1 MSMQPKVVSLETHPA
16 HGGVNGRVKAQKLLE
31 TFKNQSTQYART
43 LMQQMFDSADDRLF
57 EMAEKADNNTD
68 QSVYFDSMRIVRL
81 KRKEIELDYRQNIEN
96 LFTDFWN
103 PKPASHDPQLNE
115 SDLSCENMSLME
127 EVDLEESLAMSTL
140 TTKIRSNFAQE
151 IHSVEQRLAQI
162 APDIEISPET
172 NPLDPENLCAAFK
185 EATETLDTEI
195 KIKLIIYKLF
205 DQHINETI
213 GNLYQAINNS
223 FTEAGIK
230 PRIRTRT
237 AQQPAS
243 PAQVV
248 ANYENTADSSSINPS
263 ANPLEPFDPNNLSAG
278 SEVLVPLQQLLAQT
292 GIASPQ
298 SGIPAAQ
305 AYPGENPAVTNAAQH
320 AGAGSVAGLAT
331 GSTQQVLSAL
341 NQIQSSPAAS
351 LPQSGTPQEISSQ
364 IKTMLV
370 NQVAEVAGQPV
381 NLNSVDNG
389 IIDIVSMLFEFILDD
404 ENLPAAA
411 KAEIARLQIPM
422 LKVAVIDKEFFS
434 TQGHPAR
441 VLLNT
446 LAKAG
451 IGLDESAQK
460 ENTPVIQKIEQAVEK
475 VIDEFEDNISI
486 FERVLED
493 FNTFMDEQQQREN
506 SAEESA
512 LAVFQRKEEVA
523 LAQAWVKETLEEVLN
538 GKQLPEQI
546 EKIIQ
551 GPWRDV
557 MLHTY
562 LDQGQDSALWKN
574 QLRFIDVLAWSVEP
588 KKMSL
593 DKKKLGNIIK
603 QLIHT
608 LREGLNNIDYPQDKT
623 DKLFNALEA
632 WHLASVRGMLHQ
644 GELTEAEDDAAMSSI
659 QQQNPEASFFLFEE
673 EKPAVEE
680 TDNEFI
686 EQLSEIEQ
694 DLTVLENTDISPSI
708 ASATEHA
715 EDTSTSE
722 IDQTIAD
729 MEQQVASLSELE
741 DMLNDVLKDDSSEGE
756 DREVMEDIILSSWEE
771 PDNADDYPEDE
782 YLDIARHMEAGK
794 WVEFFDENGHAQRA
808 KLAWKSDLLGEYTF
822 LNWKF
827 DVVAD
832 KTLFGLAAD
841 LRSGRAKLVDDVPI
855 LDRALTA
862 VLSGIK
868 RSA

>member
-1 MSMQPKVVSLETHPA
+1 MSIQPKVISLDAHPA
-16 HGGVNGRVKAQKLLE
+16 HGGVNGRVKAQKLME
-31 TFKNQSTQYART
+31 SFKTQSTQYART
-43 LMQQMFDSADDRLF
+43 LMQHMFDSADDRLF
-57 EMAEKADNNTD
+57 EMAEKADNNAD

-81 KRKEIELDYRQNIEN
+81 KRKDIESAYCKNIEN
-96 LFTDFWN
+96 LFSDFWN
-103 PKPASHDPQLNE
+103 PRPEHNDVSLDT

-127 EVDLEESLAMSTL
+127 EVDLEESLAISTL
-140 TTKIRSNFAQE
+140 TTKIRTNYAQD
-151 IHSVEQRLAQI
+151 IHAIEQRLMQI
-162 APDIEISPET
+162 APEIKIDSQT
-172 NPLDPENLCAAFK
+172 NPLDPDNLCTAFK
-185 EATETLDTEI
+185 EATDTLDTEI

-205 DQHINETI
+205 DQHINESI
-213 GNLYQAINNS
+213 GSLYQNINS
-223 FTEAGIK
+223 RFIEAGIMPK
-230 PRIRTRT
+230 IKTRMP
-237 AQQPAS
+237 QRPAS
-243 PAQVV
+243 AGVTPQTV
-248 ANYENTADSSSINPS
+248 NTANTSDMPDGYTD
-263 ANPLEPFDPNNLSAG
+263 LYDPNAVNGNA
-278 SEVLVPLQQLLAQT
+278 EVLVPLQQLLAQ
-292 GIASPQ
+292 S
-298 SGIPAAQ
+298 
-305 AYPGENPAVTNAAQH
+305 
-320 AGAGSVAGLAT
+320 GAGVAGSGLPVGAGGNINTGMPAT
-331 GSTQQVLSAL
+331 GAAGMPASSTAQVLTAL
-341 NQIQSSPAAS
+341 NQIQLSAPTS
-351 LPQSGTPQEISSQ
+351 LPQNGTPQEISSQ

-370 NQVAEVAGQPV
+370 NQVTEVAGQPV
-381 NLNSVDNG
+381 SLNSVDNG

-404 ENLPAAA
+404 SNLPAAA

-451 IGLDESAQK
+451 IGLDESARH
-460 ENTPVIQKIEQAVEK
+460 EDNPVIMQIEQAVET
-475 VIDEFEDNISI
+475 VLSEFEDDVNI
-486 FERVLED
+486 FATVLQE
-493 FNTFMDEQQQREN
+493 FNTFLDEQHEREN

-523 LAQAWVKETLEEVLN
+523 LAQAWVKETLEEVLAD
-538 GKQLPEQI
+538 KQLPEQI

-562 LDQGQDSALWKN
+562 LNEGENSALWKN
-574 QLRFIDVLAWSVEP
+574 QLRFVDVLAWSVEP

-608 LREGLNNIDYPQDKT
+608 LREGLANIDYPQEKT

-632 WHLASVRGMLHQ
+632 WHLASVRGLLHQ
-644 GELTEAEDDAAMSSI
+644 DDETESDDIAMSSI
-659 QQQNPEASFFLFEE
+659 QQQNPETPFFLFEE
-673 EKPAVEE
+673 PKA
-680 TDNEFI
+680 DNDPI
-686 EQLSEIEQ
+686 ERLSEIEQ
-694 DLTVLENTDISPSI
+694 NLDTLENTDVSATI
-708 ASATEHA
+708 ASVKEHA
-715 EDTSTSE
+715 GDDESSL
-722 IDQTIAD
+722 IDQTIAG
-729 MEQQVASLSELE
+729 MEEQVASLSELE
-741 DMLNDVLKDDSSEGE
+741 DLLNEVMEDSNDESE
-756 DREVMEDIILSSWEE
+756 DREVMEDIVLSSWEE
-771 PDNADDYPEDE
+771 PDTAEDYPEDE

-794 WVEFFDENGHAQRA
+794 WVEFFDDNGNAQRA

-841 LRSGRAKLVDDVPI
+841 LRCGRAKVIDDIPI

>member
-1 MSMQPKVVSLETHPA
+1 MSIQSKVVSLDTHPG
-16 HGGVNGRVKAQKLLE
+16 HGGVNGRVKAQKLVE
-31 TFKNQSTQYART
+31 SFKSQSTQYART
-43 LMQQMFDSADDRLF
+43 LMQSMFDSADDRLF
-57 EMAEKADNNTD
+57 EMAEKADNNAD

-81 KRKEIELDYRQNIEN
+81 KRKEIESDYRKNIEN
-96 LFTDFWN
+96 LFSDFWN
-103 PKPASHDPQLNE
+103 PKPASRETSLNDN
-115 SDLSCENMSLME
+115 DLSCENLSLME
-127 EVDLEESLAMSTL
+127 EVDLEESLAISTL
-140 TTKIRSNFAQE
+140 TTKIRSNYAQE
-151 IHSVEQRLAQI
+151 IHAIEQRLMHI
-162 APDIEISPET
+162 APGIEINSQT

-185 EATETLDTEI
+185 DATDTLDTEI

-213 GNLYQAINNS
+213 GNLYQTINAR
-223 FTEAGIK
+223 FIEAGIMPK
-230 PRIRTRT
+230 IRIRMPQRPSSGSLPTQT
-237 AQQPAS
+237 TTENAFP
-243 PAQVV
+243 VV
-248 ANYENTADSSSINPS
+248 DDDLAAYS
-263 ANPLEPFDPNNLSAG
+263 EPFAHNPAG
-278 SEVLVPLQQLLAQT
+278 TGAEVLVPLQQLLAQT
-292 GIASPQ
+292 GLP
-298 SGIPAAQ
+298 SGVGSNMAGNITAGMAAGM
-305 AYPGENPAVTNAAQH
+305 P
-320 AGAGSVAGLAT
+320 AGST
-331 GSTQQVLSAL
+331 EQVLSAL
-341 NQIQSSPAAS
+341 NQIQSINPVA
-351 LPQSGTPQEISSQ
+351 LPQGGTPQEISSH

-381 NLNSVDNG
+381 SLNSVDNG
-389 IIDIVSMLFEFILDD
+389 IIDVVSMLFEFILDD
-404 ENLPAAA
+404 DNLPATA

-451 IGLDESAQK
+451 IGLDESAKK
-460 ENTPVIQKIEQAVEK
+460 ENNPVIMQIEQAVEK
-475 VIDEFEDNISI
+475 VLTEFENDVSV
-486 FERVLED
+486 FASVLQE
-493 FNTFMDEQQQREN
+493 FNTFMDEQHEREN

-512 LAVFQRKEEVA
+512 LAIFQRKEEVA
-523 LAQAWVKETLEEVLN
+523 LAQAWVKETLEEVLAD
-538 GKQLPEQI
+538 KQLPEQI

-562 LDQGQDSALWKN
+562 LNQGESSALWKN
-574 QLRFIDVLAWSVEP
+574 QLRFIDVLAWSIEP

-608 LREGLNNIDYPQDKT
+608 LREGLANIEYPQEKT
-623 DKLFNALEA
+623 GKLFNALEA
-632 WHLASVRGMLHQ
+632 WHLASVRGLLHQ
-644 GELTEAEDDAAMSSI
+644 GDDNEAEGDAAMISI
-659 QQQNPEASFFLFEE
+659 QQQNPETSFFLFEE
-673 EKPAVEE
+673 PKS
-680 TDNEFI
+680 DNDPI
-686 EQLSEIEQ
+686 ERLSAIEQ
-694 DLTVLENTDISPSI
+694 DLHELENTDISTTI
-708 ASATEHA
+708 ASITEHT
-715 EDTSTSE
+715 ENDDPSE

-741 DMLNDVLKDDSSEGE
+741 DMLNDVLEDADNEGE
-756 DREVMEDIILSSWEE
+756 DREIMEDIVLSSWEE
-771 PDNADDYPEDE
+771 PDTADDYPEDE

-794 WVEFFDENGHAQRA
+794 WVEFFDENGNTQRA

-841 LRSGRAKLVDDVPI
+841 LRSGRAKVINDIPI

>member
-1 MSMQPKVVSLETHPA
+1 MSIQSKVVSLGTHPG
-16 HGGVNGRVKAQKLLE
+16 HSRVNDRVKAQKLME
-31 TFKNQSTQYART
+31 SFRKQSTQYART
-43 LMQQMFDSADDRLF
+43 LMQSMFDSADDRLF

-81 KRKEIELDYRQNIEN
+81 KRREIESDYRKNIEN
-96 LFTDFWN
+96 LFSDFWN
-103 PKPASHDPQLNE
+103 PKPASQEATLNDNE
-115 SDLSCENMSLME
+115 LSCENLSLME
-127 EVDLEESLAMSTL
+127 EVDLEESLAISTL
-140 TTKIRSNFAQE
+140 TSKIRNNYAQE
-151 IHSVEQRLAQI
+151 IHAIEQRLIQI
-162 APDIEISPET
+162 APGIEINSQT

-185 EATETLDTEI
+185 DATDTLDTEI

-213 GNLYQAINNS
+213 GNLYQTINAR
-223 FTEAGIK
+223 FVEAGIMPK
-230 PRIRTRT
+230 IRIRMPHRPSSGSLPTQT
-237 AQQPAS
+237 AAQNDYSAS
-243 PAQVV
+243 DDNLAAYP
-248 ANYENTADSSSINPS
+248 
-263 ANPLEPFDPNNLSAG
+263 EPFAANSAG
-278 SEVLVPLQQLLAQT
+278 AEVLVSLQQLLAQT
-292 GIASPQ
+292 GIAATTTSLSTGA
-298 SGIPAAQ
+298 SGNMAGMPA
-305 AYPGENPAVTNAAQH
+305 
-320 AGAGSVAGLAT
+320 S
-331 GSTQQVLSAL
+331 STEQVLSAL
-341 NQIQSSPAAS
+341 SQIQSITPTA
-351 LPQSGTPQEISSQ
+351 LPQGGTPQEISSQ

-381 NLNSVDNG
+381 SLNSIDNG
-389 IIDIVSMLFEFILDD
+389 IIDVVSMLFEFILDD
-404 ENLPAAA
+404 NNLPATA

-446 LAKAG
+446 LARAG

-460 ENTPVIQKIEQAVEK
+460 ENNPVIMQIEQAVEK
-475 VIDEFEDNISI
+475 VLAEFENDVSV
-486 FERVLED
+486 FASVLQE
-493 FNTFMDEQQQREN
+493 FNTFMDEQHEREN

-512 LAVFQRKEEVA
+512 LAIFQRKEEVA
-523 LAQAWVKETLEEVLN
+523 LAQAWVKETLEEVLTD
-538 GKQLPEQI
+538 KQLPEQI
-546 EKIIQ
+546 AKIIQ

-562 LDQGQDSALWKN
+562 LNQGESSALWKN
-574 QLRFIDVLAWSVEP
+574 QLRFIDVLAWSIEP

-608 LREGLNNIDYPQDKT
+608 LREGLANIDYPQDKT

-632 WHLASVRGMLHQ
+632 WHLASVRGMLYQ
-644 GELTEAEDDAAMSSI
+644 DDVIETECDAAMTSI
-659 QQQNPEASFFLFEE
+659 QRQNPEASFFLFDEKKSEE
-673 EKPAVEE
+673 QK
-680 TDNEFI
+680 TDSDFI
-686 EQLSEIEQ
+686 ERLSEIEQ
-694 DLTVLENTDISPSI
+694 DLEALENTDISSTI
-708 ASATEHA
+708 ASVTEHA
-715 EDTSTSE
+715 ENNEPSA

-741 DMLNDVLKDDSSEGE
+741 DMLNEVLEDAENESE
-756 DREVMEDIILSSWEE
+756 DREIMEDIVLSSWEK
-771 PDNADDYPEDE
+771 PDTENDYPEDE

-794 WVEFFDENGHAQRA
+794 WVEFFDENGNTQRA

-841 LRSGRAKLVDDVPI
+841 LRSGRAKVINDIPI

>member
-1 MSMQPKVVSLETHPA
+1 MSIQPKVVSLDTHPA

-81 KRKEIELDYRQNIEN
+81 KRKEIESDYRKNIES
-96 LFTDFWN
+96 LFSDFWN
-103 PKPASHDPQLNE
+103 PKPVSHETSLNE

-127 EVDLEESLAMSTL
+127 EVDLEESLAISTL
-140 TTKIRSNFAQE
+140 TTKIRSNFAQD
-151 IHSVEQRLAQI
+151 IHAIEQRLTQL
-162 APDIEISPET
+162 APGIEMSPET
-172 NPLDPENLCAAFK
+172 NPLDPENLCTAFK

-213 GNLYQAINNS
+213 GNLYQAINS
-223 FTEAGIK
+223 TFTEAGIMPK
-230 PRIRTRT
+230 IRTRIPR
-237 AQQPAS
+237 QPAS
-243 PAQVV
+243 AGLPGQPATQ
-248 ANYENTADSSSINPS
+248 NEGTAADNSFSTPIE
-263 ANPLEPFDPNNLSAG
+263 AFDPNTATAG

-292 GIASPQ
+292 GIS
-298 SGIPAAQ
+298 
-305 AYPGENPAVTNAAQH
+305 NPAIGNLQPGINGTPGMGQH
-320 AGAGSVAGLAT
+320 TAGASVAGLPT
-331 GSTQQVLSAL
+331 SSSEQIFSAL
-341 NQIQSSPAAS
+341 NNIQSVTTA
-351 LPQSGTPQEISSQ
+351 LPQGGTPQEISSQ

-370 NQVAEVAGQPV
+370 NQVTETAGQPV
-381 NLNSVDNG
+381 NINAVDNG
-389 IIDIVSMLFEFILDD
+389 IIDVVSMLFEFILDD

-460 ENTPVIQKIEQAVEK
+460 ENNPIVLQIEQSVEK
-475 VIDEFEDNISI
+475 VITEFEDEVSI
-486 FERVLED
+486 FSHVLEE
-493 FNTFMDEQQQREN
+493 FNTFMDEQHEREN

-512 LAVFQRKEEVA
+512 LAVFQHKEEVA
-523 LAQAWVKETLEEVLN
+523 LAQAWVKETLEEVLTD
-538 GKQLPEQI
+538 KQLPEQI

-562 LDQGQDSALWKN
+562 LNEGESSALWKN
-574 QLRFIDVLAWSVEP
+574 QLRFIDVLAWSIEP

-608 LREGLNNIDYPQDKT
+608 LREGLANIDYPQDKT

-644 GELTEAEDDAAMSSI
+644 DDASEAENDAAMSSI
-659 QQQNPEASFFLFEE
+659 QQQNPEASFFLFDETNSSE
-673 EKPAVEE
+673 PE
-680 TDNEFI
+680 TDSDLI
-686 EQLSEIEQ
+686 EQLAEIEQ
-694 DLTVLENTDISPSI
+694 DLNALENTDLSASI
-708 ASATEHA
+708 ASVTEHA
-715 EDTSTSE
+715 ENNDTST

-741 DMLNDVLKDDSSEGE
+741 DMLNEVLEDSDNETE
-756 DREVMEDIILSSWEE
+756 DREVMEDIVLSSWEE
-771 PDNADDYPEDE
+771 SETADDYPEDE

-794 WVEFFDENGHAQRA
+794 WVEFFDENGNAQRA
-808 KLAWKSDLLGEYTF
+808 KLAWKSELLGEYTF

-841 LRSGRAKLVDDVPI
+841 LRCGRAKVINDIPI